1 MRKNIFLPLF
11 LLIVFTDLFAIYTG
25 NQLIQYIV
33 KPMIL
38 ISLFVFFAF
47 QVTMVK
53 PKGRELRISTFL
65 MEGLVLSLVGDTLL
79 MFDAD
84 PMFFILGLS
93 AFLLA
98 HIFYILTF
106 YTVLK
111 TEKLK
116 LDLRLFI
123 PVSVYYAL
131 LVFLL
136 FPVLGEMRIPVLV
149 YGIVISI
156 MFALA
161 LHMINLIYREA
172 GKWMAIGAAMFVL
185 SDSLLA
191 FNKFYQAFPFAG
203 IYIMISYA
211 AAQYGIVKGVT
222 AYLSEKVKIRI

>member
-65 MEGLVLSLVGDTLL
+65 MVGLVLSLVGDTLL

-98 HIFYILTF
+98 HVFYILTF

-156 MFALA
+156 MFVLA

-211 AAQYGIVKGVT
+211 AAQYGIVKGVS

>member
-156 MFALA
+156 MFVLA

-191 FNKFYQAFPFAG
+191 SNKFYQAFPFAG

-211 AAQYGIVKGVT
+211 AAQYGIVKAVS

>member
-98 HIFYILTF
+98 HVFYILTF

-156 MFALA
+156 MFVLA
-161 LHMINLIYREA
+161 LHMINLKYREA

-211 AAQYGIVKGVT
+211 AAQYGIVKGVS

>member
-156 MFALA
+156 MFVLA

-191 FNKFYQAFPFAG
+191 SNKFYQAFPFAG

-211 AAQYGIVKGVT
+211 AAQYGIVKGVS